1 MKPVKPRVKINTLY
15 GESDGYQQKRI
26 KQTLTKA
33 LNAHPRTA
41 LIRFDLRF
49 PLGNVVYRDDAEV
62 ITRFFK
68 SLNEKFPVYLKKRAE
83 RGVRVHNSE
92 LRYLWVREF
101 NKVGGKHYHICLLVN
116 LDTVCY
122 VKAFETD
129 NGRFY
134 TMVAD
139 AWLSATGLDN
149 IRYRRLVHIPKNPVY
164 KLYKSGLEESG
175 IDDFYKTISERIDYL
190 IKNRQKQSGDGA
202 RNFGCSQK

>member
-1 MKPVKPRVKINTLY
+1 MIISGDGNETVKPRVRINTLY

-49 PLGNVVYRDDAEV
+49 PQGNVVYRDDAEV

-101 NKVGGKHYHICLLVN
+101 SKVGESIITFVFSL
-116 LDTVCY
+116 T
-122 VKAFETD
+122 
-129 NGRFY
+129 
-134 TMVAD
+134 
-139 AWLSATGLDN
+139 WIQSAM
-149 IRYRRLVHIPKNPVY
+149 
-164 KLYKSGLEESG
+164 
-175 IDDFYKTISERIDYL
+175 
-190 IKNRQKQSGDGA
+190 
-202 RNFGCSQK
+202 